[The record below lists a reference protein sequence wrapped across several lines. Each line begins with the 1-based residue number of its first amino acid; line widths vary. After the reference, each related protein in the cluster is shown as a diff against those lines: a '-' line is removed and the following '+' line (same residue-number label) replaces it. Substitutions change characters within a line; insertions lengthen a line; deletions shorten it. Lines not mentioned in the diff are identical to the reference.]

1 MRRLFAAAAAMLV
14 GVCSP
19 AFAVTFSGTF
29 TVTYQSVDPGLVINV
44 DPISDGLNFDLA
56 AIGQSTG
63 WFDLFNIST
72 PECCTNRDD
81 LSPKPI
87 SVAFDFVQPPPSF
100 GGDSSGVTG
109 SFFLLNYVDWDQPYI
124 DLSFGNGGVLRAAL
138 SDALFGFNNHS
149 ATVEAKFTL
158 LALPTVPIPPAVILF
173 GGGLLALGTLSRR
186 RKHGRSLNAAA
197 LE

>member
-1 MRRLFAAAAAMLV
+1 M
-14 GVCSP
+14 CSP

-29 TVTYQSVDPGLVINV
+29 TVTYQTVDPGLVVNV
-44 DPISDGLNFDLA
+44 NPISGALNFDIAHVGDSKEL
-56 AIGQSTG
+56 
-63 WFDLFNIST
+63 DLFSIST

-87 SVAFDFVQPPPSF
+87 SVAFDFVQPPPPF

-158 LALPTVPIPPAVILF
+158 LALPTAVPIPPAVMLF

-186 RKHGRSLNAAA
+186 RKHGRSVNVATLQ
-197 LE
+197 